1 MSNQGILI
9 VDDDGRRRE
18 SIVNKFKFLLKDSI
32 PGLGIHAH
40 DSQRWIGEPSVE
52 NIFIVLVHW
61 KNRGVLDGE
70 LKSVLGVSTRLVPYS
85 GGGLRIDEIE
95 KDQIFSSLA
104 KICFVSPIWD
114 SVRAGESLHEQI
126 WAKLV
131 HYAVKRLPE
140 VPDFLQ
146 VRAVLEYSSAISI
159 LCQGY
164 LAQYALINKENGGV
178 NINGFRDV
186 GKALHVMGWAK
197 DESAKTVSQAVNKLE
212 LDSEQPLKDSKFWTD
227 PFEGGKSIRNGIQS
241 ELSKSHARIPDGIE
255 ALVKAI
261 EDKNFADTNFVGVVA
276 KAYLD
281 LNQLLGAQGC

>member
-18 SIVNKFKFLLKDSI
+18 SIVNKLSFLLKDSM
-32 PGLGIHAH
+32 PGFGVHAH
-40 DSQRWIGEPSVE
+40 DSQSWIGEPSSG
-52 NIFIVLVHW
+52 NIFLVLVHW

-70 LKSVLGVSTRLVPYS
+70 LKSVLSPSTRLVPYS
-85 GGGLRIDEIE
+85 GGGLQIDEIE
-95 KDQIFSSLA
+95 KDQTLSGLA

-114 SVRAGESLHEQI
+114 SVSTGESLDEQI
-126 WAKLV
+126 WAKLIQ
-131 HYAVKRLPE
+131 HAVKRLQE

-146 VRAVLEYSSAISI
+146 VRAVLEYSSALSV

-164 LAQYALINKENGGV
+164 LAQYALTNKENGGV

-186 GKALHVMGWAK
+186 GKALHVMGWAE

-227 PFEGGKSIRNGIQS
+227 PFEGGKSIRNGLQS
-241 ELSKSHARIPDGIE
+241 ELSKSHARIPEGIE
-255 ALVKAI
+255 ALVQVI
-261 EDKNFADTNFVGVVA
+261 EDKNFADTNFVSVVA

-281 LNQLLGAQGC
+281 LNQLLEAIGC